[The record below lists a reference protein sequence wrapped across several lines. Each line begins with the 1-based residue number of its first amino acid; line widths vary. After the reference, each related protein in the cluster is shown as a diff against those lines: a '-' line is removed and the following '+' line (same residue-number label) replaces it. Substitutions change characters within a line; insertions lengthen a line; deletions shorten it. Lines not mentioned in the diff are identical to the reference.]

1 MASEQ
6 IDSIFTE
13 FTRLDEVEAEGLG
26 LGLALAERIA
36 RLLGGAI
43 SVQPAP
49 GRGSRFSLSLP
60 LAAPQFNTASPAPLR
75 LPLAPMRA
83 LRVLV
88 IDNDAL
94 IVEAMLSL
102 PTNLGHHA
110 TGVADIVRALA
121 EAGRFDAALVDY
133 HLGTATDGLAF
144 IAALRLQHPGLP
156 AALVTAQSSPDL
168 VRQAGT
174 MSVPVIAKPA
184 ASADITG
191 FLAQATGATQSAG

>member
-1 MASEQ
+1 
-6 IDSIFTE
+6 
-13 FTRLDEVEAEGLG
+13 
-26 LGLALAERIA
+26 
-36 RLLGGAI
+36 
-43 SVQPAP
+43 
-49 GRGSRFSLSLP
+49 
-60 LAAPQFNTASPAPLR
+60 
-75 LPLAPMRA
+75 MRA

-102 PTNLGHHA
+102 LTNLDHHA
-110 TGVADIVRALA
+110 TG
-121 EAGRFDAALVDY
+121 
-133 HLGTATDGLAF
+133 
-144 IAALRLQHPGLP
+144 AALRLQHPGLP